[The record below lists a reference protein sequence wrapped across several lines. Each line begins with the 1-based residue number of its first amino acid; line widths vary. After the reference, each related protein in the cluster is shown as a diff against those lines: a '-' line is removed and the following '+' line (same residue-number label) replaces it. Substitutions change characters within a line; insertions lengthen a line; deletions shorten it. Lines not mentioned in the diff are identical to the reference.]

1 VRAERRTGANLGYW
15 NSETVPYM
23 ARKKLERREYKVR
36 CEGMVTGWQVLIL
49 EIGVKIYWD
58 KKNNKT

>member
-1 VRAERRTGANLGYW
+1 MRAERRTGANLGYW

-36 CEGMVTGWQVLIL
+36 CEGVVTGWRVLIL
-49 EIGVKIYWD
+49 EIGVKIY
-58 KKNNKT
+58 